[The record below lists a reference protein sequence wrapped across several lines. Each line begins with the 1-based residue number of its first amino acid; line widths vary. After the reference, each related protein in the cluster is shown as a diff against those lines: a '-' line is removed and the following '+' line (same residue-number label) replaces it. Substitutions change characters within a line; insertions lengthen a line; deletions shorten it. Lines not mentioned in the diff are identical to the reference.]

1 METIGEKAEG
11 KSLTRSVTK
20 KSTQKRRITNCE
32 SCMNY
37 EYDEEY
43 EYYVCSKNLDEDEMA
58 RFMEDRFYDC
68 PYYRLGD
75 EYAIVRHQM

>member
-43 EYYVCSKNLDEDEMA
+43 EYYVCSKNLDEDEMY
-58 RFMEDRFYDC
+58 RFVRENSGIVHIISSETST
-68 PYYRLGD
+68 RL
-75 EYAIVRHQM
+75 

>member
-37 EYDEEY
+37 EYDEAGKEQKDQLR
-43 EYYVCSKNLDEDEMA
+43 VL
-58 RFMEDRFYDC
+58 RQLR
-68 PYYRLGD
+68 
-75 EYAIVRHQM
+75 I

>member
-43 EYYVCSKNLDEDEMA
+43 EYCLLYTSI
-58 RFMEDRFYDC
+58 
-68 PYYRLGD
+68 GD
-75 EYAIVRHQM
+75 APGGVIH

>member
-43 EYYVCSKNLDEDEMA
+43 EYYVCSKIWMRMRCIGLSGENSGIVHIISSETST
-58 RFMEDRFYDC
+58 
-68 PYYRLGD
+68 RL
-75 EYAIVRHQM
+75 

>member
-37 EYDEEY
+37 E
-43 EYYVCSKNLDEDEMA
+43 CSKNLDEDEMY
-58 RFMEDRFYDC
+58 RFVRGEFRDC
-68 PYYRLGD
+68 PYYQFGD
-75 EYAIVRHQM
+75 EYQIVKKQI